1 MCMGGILASGAIQ
14 TSIQGRPLG
23 SILESGLLFNKI
35 STSQETTGTR
45 FMAPH
50 LKFAMSQNSL
60 VVRLLVCRFLGRTTK
75 LLRKHQKPS
84 CTKTQNLVILG
95 LKDAELV
102 HGRPSNL
109 ADLRQIWHNY
119 VKNRVISRLSHVDHV
134 SLLRIHLTID
144 LELLKQF
151 IRVPMKPRFG
161 GLRENWEVIYY

>member
-1 MCMGGILASGAIQ
+1 
-14 TSIQGRPLG
+14 
-23 SILESGLLFNKI
+23 
-35 STSQETTGTR
+35 
-45 FMAPH
+45 MAPH
-50 LKFAMSQNSL
+50 LKFPMSQNSL

-134 SLLRIHLTID
+134 SLLRIYLTID
-144 LELLKQF
+144 LGLPDLRALGLL
-151 IRVPMKPRFG
+151 
-161 GLRENWEVIYY
+161 E